1 MGRDKSFIPTPK
13 TFLIFNYNPSLKR
26 VGSPSNDSF
35 LQCVQVY
42 ITESYTIL
50 SHCIILWLVRYRIDI
65 LSRLTA
71 QMFSF
76 PLLPNHLT
84 KAPILLLKC
93 DREVCTFC
101 LVKDVAFLFDCVAHD
116 KPPLLDLLDTE

>member
-50 SHCIILWLVRYRIDI
+50 SHCIILWFVCYRIDI
-65 LSRLTA
+65 LSRLTF
-71 QMFSF
+71 QHLRL

-84 KAPILLLKC
+84 KASILLLKHYGEIC
-93 DREVCTFC
+93 AFC
-101 LVKDVAFLFDCVAHD
+101 LVKDSSFLFDCVDHD